1 MQKGTLKKMKFKK
14 NCSKSK
20 ILSTLDASKACLQ
33 INKIWHSILLPIK
46 TGIFGVKAS
55 IGSNNG
61 ITDQLHKGIE
71 SLNDFKSRLYCSV
84 DETSSAKRLSVEVS
98 FLKKTTEMLSKF
110 TKKKSAQD
118 SFRCYIFDYLLTH
131 YIV

>member
-84 DETSSAKRLSVEVS
+84 DKTSSAKKLSSKKS
-98 FLKKTTEMLSKF
+98 FLKRP
-110 TKKKSAQD
+110 Q
-118 SFRCYIFDYLLTH
+118 RCYPSLRRKIVLKTVFDFVLLFH
-131 YIV
+131 RIVDSIH